1 MRPRNFFYERSSDIQ
16 SSFSFGPC
24 SGSTSFLT
32 AFTPPLQHNQSTN
45 KPKDLVFCVLRY
57 NKLKAPI
64 RSVNIG
70 GLFVL
75 EHWILPSFTTWGSD
89 PTGASTSHH
98 PKPHVSLSSL

>member
-1 MRPRNFFYERSSDIQ
+1 MTVGVTSRLRFQSGPALGPRY
-16 SSFSFGPC
+16 
-24 SGSTSFLT
+24 TSPLS
-32 AFTPPLQHNQSTN
+32 PPLQHNQSTN